1 MQVPLVYVEGST
13 FLKHSKLSRTVFQP
27 AGRMVAQQG
36 HAVSLARLDMVRG
49 WLLTTTDL
57 TVFKNREFWE
67 GFTRPITTIVK
78 STRDSYELYHV
89 LRLLAKANIEV
100 YEFYDENE
108 DYGTERPLTAFAT
121 RVVEPKEVYG
131 ILDYLPLW
139 SPRCTL
145 E

>member
-1 MQVPLVYVEGST
+1 MDNPKELIYCVVPHTVQVPLVYVEGST

-57 TVFKNREFWE
+57 TTLKSLELWE
-67 GFTRPITTIVK
+67 ELTRPITTIVK

-89 LRLLAKANIEV
+89 LRLLDKANIEV
-100 YEFYDENE
+100 YEF
-108 DYGTERPLTAFAT
+108 
-121 RVVEPKEVYG
+121 
-131 ILDYLPLW
+131 
-139 SPRCTL
+139 
-145 E
+145 